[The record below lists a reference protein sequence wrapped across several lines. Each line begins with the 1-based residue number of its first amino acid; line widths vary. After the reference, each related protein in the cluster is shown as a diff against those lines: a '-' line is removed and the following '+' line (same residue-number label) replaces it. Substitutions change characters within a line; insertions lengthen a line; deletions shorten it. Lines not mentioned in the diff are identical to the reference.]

1 MSDAV
6 HQPPVATPGR
16 FQLDRATAERLTGGR
31 WIGATS
37 AVELRGACLD
47 NRAVRP
53 GCLFA
58 CIIGARVDG
67 HDFAPAAVPTLQNP
81 GALERAILE
90 ATLRTTGGDLREK
103 LSAADRAVLEENR
116 GKHRAQFKQARQA
129 VEVARAEVY
138 AASHAE
144 PFDQAAL
151 DAALAAESKAKAA
164 MLSLIREKKA
174 SIMRRLSPEG
184 QAVFK
189 AVGEKYGD
197 RLKDRSGDKRP

>member
-1 MSDAV
+1 MITHAHKGKILAV
-6 HQPPVATPGR
+6 TLFLSLAANVFLGSHVVGR
-16 FQLDRATAERLTGGR
+16 YFSQDGDCRHSEWRKKDTA
-31 WIGATS
+31 
-37 AVELRGACLD
+37 
-47 NRAVRP
+47 
-53 GCLFA
+53 
-58 CIIGARVDG
+58 
-67 HDFAPAAVPTLQNP
+67 
-81 GALERAILE
+81 
-90 ATLRTTGGDLREK
+90 LREK